1 MTELTRRTALERLI
15 GKPRPWVVWAW
26 AALATVWI
34 IFAIIDPSGFH
45 TFMAI
50 SWSVLAA
57 IQLGAAYYAR
67 RQERRR
73 VQAAEVHTI
82 TH

>member
-1 MTELTRRTALERLI
+1 MTQTTRRSLLERLI
-15 GKPRPWVVWAW
+15 GRPLPWVVWAW
-26 AALATVWI
+26 AALAAIWI
-34 IFAIIDPSGFH
+34 ILDMVEPSGFR

-50 SWSVLAA
+50 AWSVLAA

-73 VQAAEVHTI
+73 VQAAEAHT
-82 TH
+82 TAR